1 MYAGARWSAIPK
13 PQPPGVRRFA
23 GRDERELWTAI
34 QTIASVAS
42 KIGLYVTA
50 AALLQASSHGLGG
63 AAMMGAATVTVMIG
77 SNIVMRRRS
86 RGQEQVTLESLMERL
101 RE

>member
-1 MYAGARWSAIPK
+1 MHAGARWSAIPK
-13 PQPPGVRRFA
+13 PQPPGVRRLA
-23 GRDERELWTAI
+23 GRDERELWTAT

-42 KIGLYVTA
+42 TVGLCVTA
-50 AALLQASSHGLGG
+50 AALLQASRHGLGG
-63 AAMMGAATVTVMIG
+63 AAMKGAVVVTVMIG

-86 RGQEQVTLESLMERL
+86 RGQEQVTLESLTERL

>member
-1 MYAGARWSAIPK
+1 M
-13 PQPPGVRRFA
+13 
-23 GRDERELWTAI
+23 
-34 QTIASVAS
+34 ASVAS
-42 KIGLYVTA
+42 TVGLYVPA

-63 AAMMGAATVTVMIG
+63 SAMIETAAVTVMIG

-86 RGQEQVTLESLMERL
+86 RGQEQVTLECLMEEL